1 MMSGQV
7 NAHLEP
13 ILNVTIH
20 GPTGISR
27 TISALIDTGFGG
39 ELTLPISVIR
49 VLALPLSGRIASSL
63 ADGTLKLFD
72 VYQAQIEWDGSLR
85 LIDIQVSGAQP
96 LLGTQLLSGY
106 DLSVRIAV
114 GGPVSIAAIS

>member
-13 ILNVTIH
+13 ILHVTVH

-27 TISALIDTGFGG
+27 TIRALLDTGFGG

-49 VLALPLSGRIASSL
+49 VFALPLSGRIASAL

-72 VYQAQIEWDGSLR
+72 VYQAQIEWDGSPR
-85 LIDIQVSGAQP
+85 FIDVQVSDAQP
-96 LLGTQLLSGY
+96 LLGTELLSSY

-114 GGPVSIAAIS
+114 GGPVTIVAIP